1 MSVNECKVKITMA
14 TLITMGVGV
23 WCVAGRAVRLLCAA
37 FGLAWLCLWSVD
49 LCVVLGGGE
58 DVREVAKM
66 YIVYI

>member
-1 MSVNECKVKITMA
+1 MF
-14 TLITMGVGV
+14 GVLQGEVSALCPLGV
-23 WCVAGRAVRLLCAA
+23 ACVRP
-37 FGLAWLCLWSVD
+37 FGLTWLCLWSVD